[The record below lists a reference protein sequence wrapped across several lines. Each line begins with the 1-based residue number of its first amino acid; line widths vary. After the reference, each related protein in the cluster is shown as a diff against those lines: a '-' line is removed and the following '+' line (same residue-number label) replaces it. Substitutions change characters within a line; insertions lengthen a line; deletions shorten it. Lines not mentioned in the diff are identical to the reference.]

1 MIWHLKDSGV
11 RRPKDLPDHIERRLR
26 YALARF
32 SGRIGKI
39 FVFLHDRNGPRGGVD
54 KLCRILVKVRGCGVV
69 VAAVADSDWVT
80 AVDRATTRVG
90 QTVGR
95 QVERIH
101 DHHAARQRKASS
113 MGLLSGGQQ

>member
-26 YALARF
+26 FALGRF
-32 SGRIGKI
+32 SGRIGKV

-54 KLCRILVKVRGCGVV
+54 KLCRILVKIRGCGVV

-90 QTVGR
+90 QTVAR

-101 DHHAARQRKASS
+101 DHHAARQQKASG
-113 MGLLSGGQQ
+113 MRLAFGGQE

>member
-26 YALARF
+26 FALSRF

-69 VAAVADSDWVT
+69 VASVADSDWVT
-80 AVDRATTRVG
+80 SVDRATTRIG
-90 QTVGR
+90 QTVAR
-95 QVERIH
+95 HVERMH
-101 DHHAARQRKASS
+101 DHHAARERKVSDRR
-113 MGLLSGGQQ
+113 LLLGGQE